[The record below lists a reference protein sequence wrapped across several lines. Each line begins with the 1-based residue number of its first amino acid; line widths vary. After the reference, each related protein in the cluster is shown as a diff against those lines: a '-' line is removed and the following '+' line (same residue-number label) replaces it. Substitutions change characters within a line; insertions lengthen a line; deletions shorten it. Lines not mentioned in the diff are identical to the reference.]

1 MFISCSPLN
10 FRVNMT
16 SPYIIIRRY
25 PYEEPYAT
33 ELSICV
39 SNGYFGGEM
48 RIFVNVEDIA
58 KIGQELKK
66 FPEFPLKQDDEYRY
80 EVGSQNLEE
89 KCSYYF
95 LLRAYTINSVGNC
108 AIQIAMNLN
117 GKEPYEGLC
126 KFSIQTDPINVNR
139 LGELLEDFSKLQH
152 RELRWAIGEGELY
165 EDYV

>member
-1 MFISCSPLN
+1 
-10 FRVNMT
+10 MT

-66 FPEFPLKQDDEYRY
+66 FPELSQPPFCLMNLYRY
-80 EVGSQNLEE
+80 RL
-89 KCSYYF
+89 YF
-95 LLRAYTINSVGNC
+95 LSFLLLQA
-108 AIQIAMNLN
+108 L
-117 GKEPYEGLC
+117 LC
-126 KFSIQTDPINVNR
+126 LFI
-139 LGELLEDFSKLQH
+139 LL
-152 RELRWAIGEGELY
+152 
-165 EDYV
+165 